1 MPIVVNSNASATSA
15 SMNLSKANDAL
26 RSSLER
32 LSSGKRINSS
42 RDDAGG
48 MAVGYKLE
56 SRAIRTQAT
65 IQNVQNGLSFLQVQ
79 DGALETIA
87 KVATRMSELRVLADD
102 VTKNSSDVENYS
114 KEFIELQFQ
123 LQQIKQQKFNGM
135 SLFAQ
140 TGHALSG
147 SGTKGTGLYT
157 PSDDSPVSY
166 EIFQHTLLTHPDG
179 DTSAGSVSINVVN
192 LEFILSIGNLS
203 GVGNGTNVDLGA
215 LGNSPGTGGTQLTS
229 RGFISSILH
238 VSIGQFTS
246 VIEKIA
252 DARAENGAEQNRVL
266 QSIELLQTNLS
277 NMEAAQGRIM
287 DTDVAYESTRYAR
300 QNVLV
305 QASASMT
312 AQANQLTNIALQ
324 LMG

>member
-1 MPIVVNSNASATSA
+1 
-15 SMNLSKANDAL
+15 
-26 RSSLER
+26 
-32 LSSGKRINSS
+32 
-42 RDDAGG
+42 

-56 SRAIRTQAT
+56 SRAIRTRAT

-87 KVATRMSELRVLADD
+87 KVATRMSELRVLAED

-123 LQQIKQQKFNGM
+123 LQQTKQQKFNGI

-140 TGHALSG
+140 TGHTLKG

-179 DTSAGSVSINVVN
+179 ESKAGSISLNVVN
-192 LEFILSIGNLS
+192 LEFVLFIGNLS
-203 GVGNGTNVDLGA
+203 GSGNGSGVDLGG
-215 LGNSPGTGGTQLTS
+215 LGNSPGGGGTQLTS

-238 VSIGQFTS
+238 VSVGQFTS

-252 DARAENGAEQNRVL
+252 DARAENGAEQNRAL
-266 QSIELLQTNLS
+266 ESIDLLQTNLS

>member
-1 MPIVVNSNASATSA
+1 M
-15 SMNLSKANDAL
+15 
-26 RSSLER
+26 
-32 LSSGKRINSS
+32 
-42 RDDAGG
+42 
-48 MAVGYKLE
+48 
-56 SRAIRTQAT
+56 
-65 IQNVQNGLSFLQVQ
+65 
-79 DGALETIA
+79 
-87 KVATRMSELRVLADD
+87 
-102 VTKNSSDVENYS
+102 
-114 KEFIELQFQ
+114 
-123 LQQIKQQKFNGM
+123 
-135 SLFAQ
+135 
-140 TGHALSG
+140 
-147 SGTKGTGLYT
+147 
-157 PSDDSPVSY
+157 
-166 EIFQHTLLTHPDG
+166 
-179 DTSAGSVSINVVN
+179 
-192 LEFILSIGNLS
+192 
-203 GVGNGTNVDLGA
+203 DLGT
-215 LGNSPGTGGTQLTS
+215 LGNTPGTGGTQLTS

-238 VSIGQFTS
+238 VSVGQFTS

>member
-1 MPIVVNSNASATSA
+1 
-15 SMNLSKANDAL
+15 
-26 RSSLER
+26 
-32 LSSGKRINSS
+32 
-42 RDDAGG
+42 

-65 IQNVQNGLSFLQVQ
+65 IQNAQNGLSFLQVQ
-79 DGALETIA
+79 DGALQTIA

-140 TGHALSG
+140 AGHTLSG

-215 LGNSPGTGGTQLTS
+215 LGNTPGTGGAQLTS

-238 VSIGQFTS
+238 VSVGQFTS

-266 QSIELLQTNLS
+266 QSIDLLQTNLS

>member
-1 MPIVVNSNASATSA
+1 
-15 SMNLSKANDAL
+15 
-26 RSSLER
+26 
-32 LSSGKRINSS
+32 
-42 RDDAGG
+42 

-56 SRAIRTQAT
+56 SRAIRTRAT

-87 KVATRMSELRVLADD
+87 KVATRMSELRVLAED

-123 LQQIKQQKFNGM
+123 LQQTKQQKFNGI

-140 TGHALSG
+140 TGHTLKG

-179 DTSAGSVSINVVN
+179 ESTAGSISLNVVN
-192 LEFILSIGNLS
+192 LEFVLFIGNLS
-203 GVGNGTNVDLGA
+203 GSGNGSGVDLGG
-215 LGNSPGTGGTQLTS
+215 LGNSPGGGGTQLTS

-238 VSIGQFTS
+238 VSVGQFTS

-252 DARAENGAEQNRVL
+252 DARAENGAEQNRAL
-266 QSIELLQTNLS
+266 ESIDLLQTNLS

>member
-15 SMNLSKANDAL
+15 SMNLSRANDAL

-56 SRAIRTQAT
+56 SRAIRTRAT

-87 KVATRMSELRVLADD
+87 KVATRMSELRVLAED

-123 LQQIKQQKFNGM
+123 LQQTKQQKFNGI

-140 TGHALSG
+140 TGHTLKG

-179 DTSAGSVSINVVN
+179 ESTAGSISLNVVN
-192 LEFILSIGNLS
+192 LEFVLFIGNLS
-203 GVGNGTNVDLGA
+203 GSGNGSGVDLGG
-215 LGNSPGTGGTQLTS
+215 LGNSPGGGGTQLTS

-238 VSIGQFTS
+238 VSVGQFTS

-252 DARAENGAEQNRVL
+252 DARAENGAEQNRAL
-266 QSIELLQTNLS
+266 ESIDLLQTNLS

>member
-15 SMNLSKANDAL
+15 SMNLSRANDAL

-56 SRAIRTQAT
+56 SRAIRTRAT

-87 KVATRMSELRVLADD
+87 KVATRMSELRVLAED

-123 LQQIKQQKFNGM
+123 LQQTKQQKFNGI

-140 TGHALSG
+140 TGHTLKG

-179 DTSAGSVSINVVN
+179 ESTAGSISLNVLN
-192 LEFILSIGNLS
+192 LEFVLFIGNLS
-203 GVGNGTNVDLGA
+203 GSGNGSGVDLGG
-215 LGNSPGTGGTQLTS
+215 LGNSPGGGGTQLTS

-238 VSIGQFTS
+238 VSVGQFTS

-252 DARAENGAEQNRVL
+252 DARAENGAEQNRAL
-266 QSIELLQTNLS
+266 ESIDLLQTNLS

>member
-15 SMNLSKANDAL
+15 SMNLSRANDAL

-56 SRAIRTQAT
+56 SRAIRTRAT

-87 KVATRMSELRVLADD
+87 KVATRMSELRVLAED

-123 LQQIKQQKFNGM
+123 LQQTKQQKFNGI

-140 TGHALSG
+140 TGHTLKG

-179 DTSAGSVSINVVN
+179 ESTAGSISLNVVN
-192 LEFILSIGNLS
+192 LEFVLFIGNLS
-203 GVGNGTNVDLGA
+203 GSGNGSGVELGG
-215 LGNSPGTGGTQLTS
+215 LGNSPGGGGTQLTS

-238 VSIGQFTS
+238 VSVGQFTS

-252 DARAENGAEQNRVL
+252 DARAENGAEQNRAL
-266 QSIELLQTNLS
+266 ESIDLLQTNLS

>member
-1 MPIVVNSNASATSA
+1 
-15 SMNLSKANDAL
+15 
-26 RSSLER
+26 
-32 LSSGKRINSS
+32 
-42 RDDAGG
+42 

-65 IQNVQNGLSFLQVQ
+65 IQNAQNGLSFLQVQ
-79 DGALETIA
+79 DGALEAIA
-87 KVATRMSELRVLADD
+87 KVATRMSELRVLAED

-123 LQQIKQQKFNGM
+123 LQQIKQQRFNGI

-140 TGHALSG
+140 TGHTLKG

-179 DTSAGSVSINVVN
+179 DTSAGSVSLNVVN

-203 GVGNGTNVDLGA
+203 GVGSGANVDLGG
-215 LGNSPGTGGTQLTS
+215 LGNTAASGGTQLTS
-229 RGFISSILH
+229 GGFISSILH
-238 VSIGQFTS
+238 VSVGQFTS

>member
-15 SMNLSKANDAL
+15 SMNLSRANDAL

-56 SRAIRTQAT
+56 SRAIRTRAT

-87 KVATRMSELRVLADD
+87 KVATRMSELRVLAED

-123 LQQIKQQKFNGM
+123 LQQTKQQKFNGI

-140 TGHALSG
+140 TGHTLKG

-179 DTSAGSVSINVVN
+179 ESTAGSISLNVVN
-192 LEFILSIGNLS
+192 LEFVLFIGNLS
-203 GVGNGTNVDLGA
+203 GSGNGSGVDLGG
-215 LGNSPGTGGTQLTS
+215 LGNSPGGGGTQLTS

-238 VSIGQFTS
+238 VSVGQFTS

-252 DARAENGAEQNRVL
+252 DARAENGAEQNRAL
-266 QSIELLQTNLS
+266 ESIDLLQANLS

>member
-1 MPIVVNSNASATSA
+1 
-15 SMNLSKANDAL
+15 
-26 RSSLER
+26 
-32 LSSGKRINSS
+32 
-42 RDDAGG
+42 
-48 MAVGYKLE
+48 
-56 SRAIRTQAT
+56 
-65 IQNVQNGLSFLQVQ
+65 
-79 DGALETIA
+79 
-87 KVATRMSELRVLADD
+87 MSELRVLAED

-123 LQQIKQQKFNGM
+123 LQQTKQQKFNGI

-140 TGHALSG
+140 TGHTLKG

-179 DTSAGSVSINVVN
+179 ESTAGSISLNVVN
-192 LEFILSIGNLS
+192 LEFVLFIGNLS
-203 GVGNGTNVDLGA
+203 GSGNGSGVDLGG
-215 LGNSPGTGGTQLTS
+215 LGNSPGGGGTQLTS

-238 VSIGQFTS
+238 VSVGQFTS

-252 DARAENGAEQNRVL
+252 DARAENGAEQNRAL
-266 QSIELLQTNLS
+266 ESIDLLQTNLS

>member
-15 SMNLSKANDAL
+15 SMNLSRANDAL

-56 SRAIRTQAT
+56 SRAIRTRAT

-87 KVATRMSELRVLADD
+87 KVATRMSELRVLAED

-123 LQQIKQQKFNGM
+123 LQQTKQQKFNGI

-140 TGHALSG
+140 TGHTLKG

-157 PSDDSPVSY
+157 PSDDSPISY

-179 DTSAGSVSINVVN
+179 ESTAGSISLNVVN
-192 LEFILSIGNLS
+192 LEFVLFIGNLS
-203 GVGNGTNVDLGA
+203 GSGNGSGVDLGG
-215 LGNSPGTGGTQLTS
+215 LGNSPGGGGTQLTS

-238 VSIGQFTS
+238 VSVGQFTS

-252 DARAENGAEQNRVL
+252 DARAENGAEQNRAL
-266 QSIELLQTNLS
+266 ESIDLLQTNLS

>member
-15 SMNLSKANDAL
+15 AMNLSQANDSL
-26 RSSLER
+26 RASLER

-48 MAVGYKLE
+48 MAVGYKLN
-56 SRAIRTQAT
+56 SRTIRTRAT
-65 IQNVQNGLSFLQVQ
+65 VQNAQNGLSYLQVQ
-79 DGALETIA
+79 DGALETVA

-102 VTKNSSDVENYS
+102 ITKNSSDVENYS

-123 LQQIKQQKFNGM
+123 LQQIKEQKYNGI

-140 TGHALSG
+140 TGHTLNG
-147 SGTKGTGLYT
+147 SGTKGIGLYT
-157 PSDDSPVSY
+157 PADSNPILY
-166 EIFQHTLLTHPDG
+166 EVFQHTLLTHPDG
-179 DTSAGSVSINVVN
+179 DESAGSVSLNVVN
-192 LEFILSIGNLS
+192 LEFLLSIGNLS
-203 GVGNGTNVDLGA
+203 GPGTGFNVDLGG
-215 LGNSPGTGGTQLTS
+215 LGNSPGTGGVQLTS
-229 RGFISSILH
+229 TGFVSSILH
-238 VSIGQFTS
+238 VSVGQFTS

-252 DARAENGAEQNRVL
+252 DARAENGAEQNRIL
-266 QSIELLQTNLS
+266 QAIELLQSNLTNLD
-277 NMEAAQGRIM
+277 AAYGRIM
-287 DTDVAYESTRYAR
+287 DTDMALESTRYAR

-312 AQANQLTNIALQ
+312 SQANQLTNIALQ

>member
-56 SRAIRTQAT
+56 SRAVRTQAT
-65 IQNVQNGLSFLQVQ
+65 IQNAQNGLSFLQVQ
-79 DGALETIA
+79 DRSLETIA

-102 VTKNSSDVENYS
+102 VTKNSSDENYS

-123 LQQIKQQKFNGM
+123 LQQIKQQKYNGI

-140 TGHALSG
+140 TGHTLSG

-157 PSDDSPVSY
+157 PSDDSPISY

-179 DTSAGSVSINVVN
+179 DMG
-192 LEFILSIGNLS
+192 
-203 GVGNGTNVDLGA
+203 
-215 LGNSPGTGGTQLTS
+215 P
-229 RGFISSILH
+229 
-238 VSIGQFTS
+238 
-246 VIEKIA
+246 
-252 DARAENGAEQNRVL
+252 
-266 QSIELLQTNLS
+266 
-277 NMEAAQGRIM
+277 EAFH
-287 DTDVAYESTRYAR
+287 
-300 QNVLV
+300 
-305 QASASMT
+305 
-312 AQANQLTNIALQ
+312 
-324 LMG
+324 

>member
-15 SMNLSKANDAL
+15 SMNLSRANDAL

-56 SRAIRTQAT
+56 SRAIRTRAT

-87 KVATRMSELRVLADD
+87 KVATRMSELRVLAED

-123 LQQIKQQKFNGM
+123 LQQTKQQKFNGI

-140 TGHALSG
+140 TGHTLKG

-179 DTSAGSVSINVVN
+179 ESTAGSISLNVVN
-192 LEFILSIGNLS
+192 LEFVLFIGNLS
-203 GVGNGTNVDLGA
+203 GSGNGSGVDLGG
-215 LGNSPGTGGTQLTS
+215 LGNTPGGGGTQLTS

-238 VSIGQFTS
+238 VSVGQFTS

-252 DARAENGAEQNRVL
+252 DARAENGAEQNRAL
-266 QSIELLQTNLS
+266 QSIDLLQTNLS